1 MQIYNLPDDL
11 IPASEQTFT
20 DNIYI
25 TPYQSPGNGSRAR
38 ITLHYNLFIFP
49 LIGEKK
55 VYYAEKQAQIDN
67 NRFLM
72 LSSGNCLMSEKTAP
86 ENTIY
91 KSALLFFDN
100 AVLTGFFLKYPHV
113 LTDRIS
119 NRVSEEPF
127 IVLQSDDRLRNFISS
142 LELILAT
149 GKPVSRE
156 MKLLKFEE
164 LMLYLAEHYPQ
175 EILNL
180 RTSLQ
185 ENQED
190 FLIRRS
196 VEANIY
202 NNITIE
208 ELAFLCNMSV
218 STFKR
223 RFAKIYGN
231 SPNKWLVKKRME
243 QAATMLLGHREK
255 PGEIY
260 HKLGYENHS
269 SFTQS
274 FKQIYGVTP
283 SEYQQQ
289 KLNV

>member
-1 MQIYNLPDDL
+1 MQTFNLPDDL
-11 IPASEQTFT
+11 VPAGEASME
-20 DNIYI
+20 NIYI
-25 TPYQSPGNGSRAR
+25 FPYQSADNSSRSG
-38 ITLHYNLFIFP
+38 ITLHYNLFSF
-49 LIGEKK
+49 LLAGEKK
-55 VYYAEKQAQIDN
+55 VYYAEKHAQIN
-67 NRFLM
+67 NNQFLM
-72 LSSGNCLMSEKTAP
+72 LSSGNCLMSEKMAP
-86 ENTIY
+86 ENSIY
-91 KSALLFFDN
+91 KSVLVFFDN
-100 AVLTGFFLKYPHV
+100 AVLTGFFLKYPHI
-113 LTDRIS
+113 LIDRI
-119 NRVSEEPF
+119 NDAVSEEPF
-127 IVLQSDDRLRNFISS
+127 FVFETDDFLRNFISS
-142 LELILAT
+142 LSLMLAT

-196 VEANIY
+196 VEANIC

-243 QAATMLLGHREK
+243 QAATMLLSHREK

-274 FKQIYGVTP
+274 FKQVYGITP